1 MATQGIAVKR
11 KITKTTVDK
20 VRDLAI
26 RTGQRQYVFDV
37 ELSGFGLAAQ
47 PSGKASYFIEYRK
60 AGKRRLTIGRHG
72 PLTPFEARNQ
82 AKALLGDVAKG
93 KDVARKPLTSL
104 TVQRVFDTFL
114 RHNAKNSRY
123 WRELEQSVRRDAKPI
138 FDRDVT
144 SITRADIA
152 GLIDKASLRASSA
165 GRHLFSALRP
175 CFRWAVER
183 GYIESSPCSELRAPL
198 PPKARQRVFTDE
210 EISKIWHGSDD
221 LGFPF
226 SPLLKLLILTGQ
238 RRNEVAAIEWDEI
251 DDDLW
256 TIPGERTKNGKL
268 HEVDLHPLAMKVIET
283 VPHQERLLFTTTGR
297 TPASGFSKAKR
308 NLDARLTDLPH
319 WRFHDL
325 RRTAASGM
333 AALGILPNVI
343 ERILNHQS
351 GANAGLVGVYQR
363 HEYRSERREAILAWG
378 DHVSRIVEPYA

>member
-1 MATQGIAVKR
+1 MKR

-20 VRDLAI
+20 VRNLAVH
-26 RTGQRQYVFDV
+26 TGTRQYVFDV

-60 AGKRRLTIGRHG
+60 GRKRRLTIGRHG

-82 AKALLGDVAKG
+82 AKTLLGEVARG
-93 KDVARKPLTSL
+93 KDVARKPLTNL
-104 TVQRVFDTFL
+104 TVEQVFDTYL
-114 RHNAKNSRY
+114 QHNAKSNRY
-123 WRELEQSVRRDAKPI
+123 WRELEQCVRRNAKPI

-152 GLIDKASLRASSA
+152 DLIDKASLRASSA

-183 GYIESSPCSELRAPL
+183 GHIESSPCSELRAPL
-198 PPKARQRVFTDE
+198 PSKARQRVLTDE
-210 EISKIWHGSDD
+210 EIAKVWHGSDE

-226 SPLLKLLILTGQ
+226 SPLLKLLVLTGQ
-238 RRNEVAAIEWDEI
+238 RRNEVAALEWDEI
-251 DDDLW
+251 DGNVW

-268 HEVDLHPLAMKVIET
+268 HEVDLHPLAMET
-283 VPHQERLLFTTTGR
+283 LAAVPHQERLLFTTTGR
-297 TPASGFSKAKR
+297 TPPSGFSKAKR

-351 GANAGLVGVYQR
+351 GVNSGLVGIYQR
-363 HEYRSERREAILAWG
+363 HEYRAERRESIMLWG
-378 DHVSRIVEPYA
+378 DHVAKILEA

>member
-1 MATQGIAVKR
+1 MKH

-26 RTGQRQYVFDV
+26 RTGKRQYVFDV

-72 PLTPFEARNQ
+72 PFTPFEARNQ
-82 AKALLGDVAKG
+82 AKVLLGEVAKG
-93 KDVARKPLTSL
+93 NDIARELLTSQ
-104 TVQRVFDTFL
+104 TVQQVFDSYL
-114 RHNAKNSRY
+114 RHNAKNNRY
-123 WRELEQSVRRDAKPI
+123 WRELEQCVRHYAEPI
-138 FDRDVT
+138 LDRNIT

-152 GLIDKASLRASSA
+152 ALIDKATLRAPSA
-165 GRHLFSALRP
+165 GRHLFSAMRP

-183 GYIESSPCSELRAPL
+183 GHIELSPCSELRAPP
-198 PPKARQRVFTDE
+198 PPKARQRVLTDKQ
-210 EISKIWHGSDD
+210 IAKVWHGSED

-251 DDDLW
+251 DDDVW
-256 TIPGERTKNGKL
+256 TIPGQRTKNGKL

-351 GANAGLVGVYQR
+351 GVNSGLVGIYQR
-363 HEYRSERREAILAWG
+363 HEYRAERRESIMLWG
-378 DHVSRIVEPYA
+378 DHVAKILEA